1 MAEFL
6 EASQAL
12 QLVEWALFWLRKP
25 NPYPTDRRTRQRA
38 ISALVDAL
46 NGSDS
51 TNAATKLATIGHPGV
66 VRWLLDK
73 VRDRRCSEWSAQLL
87 ERIVTD
93 FSYSLETE
101 SLRAMADLADPLQ
114 TIADPPRNWAGEP
127 LPSYWEN
134 YRSIDCS
141 ALRRIAATELQRRA
155 AIEIDRNKVA
165 EEQQFQPEPVT
176 HRVA

>member
-12 QLVEWALFWLRKP
+12 QLVEWALFWLKKP
-25 NPYPTDRRTRQRA
+25 NPQTTDRITRQRA

-51 TNAATKLATIGHPGV
+51 TDAAAKLATIGHPGV
-66 VRWLLDK
+66 VRWLLEK
-73 VRDRRCSEWSAQLL
+73 VRHRASAEWSVQLL

-93 FSYSLETE
+93 FSSSLETE
-101 SLRAMADLADPLQ
+101 SLRALADLADPLQ
-114 TIADPPRNWAGEP
+114 TIADPPRNWAGKP

-141 ALRRIAATELQRRA
+141 ALRNITAAELQRREA
-155 AIEIDRNKVA
+155 AEIERDKAA
-165 EEQQFQPEPVT
+165 EEQQYQLEPAA